1 MRNRSSTLYRFL
13 PVLALALFAARPASA
28 QNINASWGLDQAEVA
43 VGQTLT
49 LTLEVQGTDEVD
61 PPALSAPGADIKFR
75 GGGPRNSTSITMING
90 KTTKNVS
97 KAWVGSWSIR
107 CASEGLYHLD
117 SQEISAGGS
126 RIRLPAVNWRVAPP
140 QTDSRFELRQ
150 SLSQET
156 AVPGVEIGYTL
167 VWYIAE
173 SVQNPQF
180 VIPALDNPDFELIES
195 SLAVHSAADSFQISY
210 GSRVLTGVR
219 TLERM
224 QGRDWTAFT
233 ISFRFKPKK
242 SGVYDLSG
250 TLVAFEGAVGSRR
263 VQDFFGNIVNEPT
276 YKGLTAQANPLK
288 LTVRELPA
296 AGKPDPFSG
305 LIGSLSLDWK
315 ESAAAACDLGE
326 PVRRTL
332 VLSGVLNK
340 PDLDL
345 DYMVTSALSGTDF
358 VVAADPASA
367 STDGDS
373 MTRTYIFRA
382 KRGGKL
388 VVPKLTLN
396 YFDPRTEQ
404 YGTVS
409 TKALTFAVSASSGAS
424 RAGTAG
430 ASSAVSGGQDPS
442 AAGSESPA
450 NATGAV
456 SVSGAMSAGTLS
468 AGTLSASGSL
478 ADVYANPDRLPVLP
492 PIPWWFWLLPGLAP
506 TLVLAPAGLWRHSR
520 LRRLLRER
528 TAWRAFLGPLSPQGD
543 SPRCA
548 LEAGRERFV
557 QLDALLRQSREWR
570 ARLESTGKLVL
581 FAAEKDVW
589 DTARFAPPESS
600 ESAGLPDW
608 SVRWEGFR
616 TEMEGWK

>member
-1 MRNRSSTLYRFL
+1 MHYRSSTLQRLL
-13 PVLALALFAARPASA
+13 PVLALALFAARQASA
-28 QNINASWGLDQAEVA
+28 QNISASWALDQAEAA

-49 LTLEVQGTDEVD
+49 LSLEVQGADKVD
-61 PPALSAPGADIKFR
+61 PPELSAPGADIKFR

-97 KAWVGSWSIR
+97 KAWVGSWTIR
-107 CASEGLYHLD
+107 CASEGLYHID

-126 RIRLPAVNWRVAPP
+126 RIRLPAVNWRIAPA

-156 AVPGVEIGYTL
+156 SIPGVEIGYTL

-180 VIPALDNPDFELIES
+180 VIPALDNPDFELVES
-195 SLAVHSAADSFQISY
+195 SFAVPSASDTFQISY

-250 TLVAFEGAVGSRR
+250 TLVSFEGAVGSRR
-263 VQDFFGNIVNEPT
+263 VQDFFGNIVNEPV
-276 YKGLTAQANPLK
+276 YKGLTAQANPLS
-288 LTVRELPA
+288 LSVRELPA

-315 ESAAAACDLGE
+315 ESADAECDVGE

-345 DYMVTSALSGTDF
+345 DYMIVSALSGTDF
-358 VVAADPASA
+358 AVSADPASA
-367 STDGDS
+367 SAEGAS
-373 MTRTYIFRA
+373 MTRTYIFRP
-382 KRGGKL
+382 KRAGKL
-388 VVPKLTLN
+388 VVPKLALN

-409 TKALTFAVSASSGAS
+409 AKALTFAVSASSGA
-424 RAGTAG
+424 AGSGPAG
-430 ASSAVSGGQDPS
+430 ASSAAAGGPEPPAADRRSVADRRS
-442 AAGSESPA
+442 AAASAPAESLLADSP
-450 NATGAV
+450 
-456 SVSGAMSAGTLS
+456 
-468 AGTLSASGSL
+468 L

-492 PIPWWFWLLPGLAP
+492 LVPWWAWLLPGLVPSLA
-506 TLVLAPAGLWRHSR
+506 LAPAGLWRHSR
-520 LRRLLRER
+520 ARRLLRQR
-528 TAWRAFLGPLSPQGD
+528 TAWRALLGPLDASASRLDLLKAGRDRFVRLDSLLRESPEW
-543 SPRCA
+543 RRR
-548 LEAGRERFV
+548 LEAAGR
-557 QLDALLRQSREWR
+557 LA
-570 ARLESTGKLVL
+570 L
-581 FAAEKDVW
+581 FAEEKEVW
-589 DTARFAPPESS
+589 DTARFASPDSPESL
-600 ESAGLPDW
+600 AVPDW
-608 SVRWEGFR
+608 GARWDSFR
-616 TEMEGWK
+616 ADMEGWK